1 MPLADRPNRRG
12 VAMTTQPPAHSHPDD
27 PNPVHVIVWYDYI

>member
-1 MPLADRPNRRG
+1 MG
-12 VAMTTQPPAHSHPDD
+12 GFMTTPAPAHNHPGD

>member
-1 MPLADRPNRRG
+1 
-12 VAMTTQPPAHSHPDD
+12 MTTAQPPPPAHSHPDD